1 LLITS
6 TISGKKLLYSTFKV
20 VALFQLKVETHVDS
34 SCFLM
39 NKKRVEKMP
48 RTRRVKSETGIYH
61 VILRGINKQII
72 FEDDEDH
79 EMFLKTLK
87 QYKSQSQ
94 YKLLAYCL
102 MGNHVHLLLKTEK
115 EELGQIFRRI
125 GASYVYWYN
134 HKYNRTG
141 HLFQDRYKSEVVET
155 DAYLFAVLRYI
166 HQNPIKA
173 GIVNKLEEYT
183 WSSYAEYLRLTNDQ
197 YVDQDFVLN
206 LFDENRS
213 KAIDDFKVFNE
224 TKTDEECLDIRERRT
239 ISDQEAIK
247 LIKKKYAVT
256 SSRELNHFEGKKRT
270 KCLKFLLKKGL
281 SERQIA
287 RITGISR
294 YIVRKV

>member
-1 LLITS
+1 
-6 TISGKKLLYSTFKV
+6 
-20 VALFQLKVETHVDS
+20 
-34 SCFLM
+34 
-39 NKKRVEKMP
+39 MP
-48 RTRRVKSETGIYH
+48 RTRRLKSETGIYH
-61 VILRGINKQII
+61 VILRGINKQMI

-166 HQNPIKA
+166 HQNPLKA
-173 GIVNKLEEYT
+173 GMVKKLEEYT
-183 WSSYAEYLRLTNDQ
+183 WSSYAEYLGLTNDQ
-197 YVDQDFVLN
+197 YIDKDFVLN
-206 LFDENRS
+206 LFDENRT

-224 TKTDEECLDIRERRT
+224 TKTDDECLDIRERKSM
-239 ISDQEAIK
+239 SDKEAIK
-247 LIKKKYAVT
+247 LIKKKYAVA
-256 SSRELNHFEGKKRT
+256 SSSELNHFDGKNRT

-294 YIVRKV
+294 YVIRKV

>member
-1 LLITS
+1 
-6 TISGKKLLYSTFKV
+6 
-20 VALFQLKVETHVDS
+20 
-34 SCFLM
+34 
-39 NKKRVEKMP
+39 MP
-48 RTRRVKSETGIYH
+48 RTRRLKSETGIYH

-72 FEDDEDH
+72 FEDDEDN

-87 QYKSQSQ
+87 QYKTQSQ

-125 GASYVYWYN
+125 GASYVYWHN

-166 HQNPIKA
+166 HQNPLKA
-173 GIVNKLEEYT
+173 GIVQTLEEYN
-183 WSSYAEYLRLTNDQ
+183 WSSYAEYLRLTNEQ
-197 YVDQDFVLN
+197 YIDKDFVLN

-224 TKTDEECLDIRERRT
+224 TKTDDECLDIRERKS
-239 ISDQEAIK
+239 ISDKEAIK
-247 LIKKKYAVT
+247 LIKKKYAVA
-256 SSRELNHFEGKKRT
+256 SSGELNHFEGKKRT

-281 SERQIA
+281 SERQIS

-294 YIVRKV
+294 YVIRKV

>member
-1 LLITS
+1 
-6 TISGKKLLYSTFKV
+6 LYSTFEV
-20 VALFQLKVETHVDS
+20 IPLIQLKVETHVDS

-39 NKKRVEKMP
+39 NKKRVGKMP

-173 GIVNKLEEYT
+173 GIVQTLEEYT

-206 LFDENRS
+206 LFDENRT

-247 LIKKKYAVT
+247 LIKKKYAVA

>member
-1 LLITS
+1 
-6 TISGKKLLYSTFKV
+6 
-20 VALFQLKVETHVDS
+20 
-34 SCFLM
+34 
-39 NKKRVEKMP
+39 MP
-48 RTRRVKSETGIYH
+48 RTRRLKSETGIYH
-61 VILRGINKQII
+61 VILRGINKQMF

-102 MGNHVHLLLKTEK
+102 MGNHVHLLIKTEK
-115 EELGQIFRRI
+115 EELGQSFRRI

-134 HKYNRTG
+134 HKYHRTG

-173 GIVNKLEEYT
+173 GIVQTLEEYT
-183 WSSYAEYLRLTNDQ
+183 WSSYSEYLGLSNEQ
-197 YVDQDFVLN
+197 CVDKDFVLK
-206 LFDENRS
+206 LFNENRT

-224 TKTDEECLDIRERRT
+224 TKTDDECLDIRERRT
-239 ISDQEAIK
+239 ISDKEAIK
-247 LIKKKYAVT
+247 LIKKKYAVA
-256 SSRELNHFEGKKRT
+256 SSGELNHFDSKKRT

-294 YIVRKV
+294 YIIRKV

>member
-1 LLITS
+1 
-6 TISGKKLLYSTFKV
+6 
-20 VALFQLKVETHVDS
+20 
-34 SCFLM
+34 
-39 NKKRVEKMP
+39 MP

-247 LIKKKYAVT
+247 LIKKKYVVT

>member
-1 LLITS
+1 
-6 TISGKKLLYSTFKV
+6 
-20 VALFQLKVETHVDS
+20 
-34 SCFLM
+34 
-39 NKKRVEKMP
+39 MP
-48 RTRRVKSETGIYH
+48 RTRRLKSETGIYH

-87 QYKSQSQ
+87 QYKTQSQ

-197 YVDQDFVLN
+197 YIDQDFVLN
-206 LFDENRS
+206 LFDENRT

-224 TKTDEECLDIRERRT
+224 TKTDDECLDIREKRT

-247 LIKKKYAVT
+247 LIKKKYAVG
-256 SSRELNHFEGKKRT
+256 SSSELNHFDGKKRT

-294 YIVRKV
+294 YVIRKV